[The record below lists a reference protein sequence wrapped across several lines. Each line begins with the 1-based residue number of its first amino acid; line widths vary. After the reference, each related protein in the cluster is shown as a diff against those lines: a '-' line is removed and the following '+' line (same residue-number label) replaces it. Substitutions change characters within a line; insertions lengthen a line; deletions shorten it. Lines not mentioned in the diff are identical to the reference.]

1 MSYLNMN
8 VAIILWNV
16 IKLEPLSLHG
26 LVHIVNLPGE
36 QEGYRKTPCQIIIG
50 LERTTR
56 LGGTI
61 KAFQP
66 LKRNQ

>member
-1 MSYLNMN
+1 MN

-16 IKLEPLSLHG
+16 IKLEPLSLG
-26 LVHIVNLPGE
+26 STLLPGE
-36 QEGYRKTPCQIIIG
+36 QEGYGKTPCQIIG

-66 LKRNQ
+66 S